1 MGLLEEALQR
11 PSPER
16 ESYLRSKCASDEDLY
31 GEVMEA
37 LQWEELMGSFLCE
50 PFLNL
55 VAFAPPFESGQI
67 VTDRF
72 EIVREIGAGGMG
84 VVYEAFDRRR
94 QQRIAIKAAKPG
106 FQRLLSPELEG
117 ALQVR
122 HHNICLVNE
131 IHATQTSAGEID
143 FLTMELLSG
152 ETLASHIAAGGKLC
166 HEEALEIGVQLC
178 AAVTEAH
185 RSGVLH
191 RDLKSSNVIL
201 CKEQNGGCRAVITD
215 FGLASK
221 LSSPTGDWGG
231 TPGYMAPELWN
242 GGQASKA
249 SDLYALGV
257 IFYQM
262 VTGVMPYAQPDAGD
276 APAGARAVSLPGQS
290 IIDGTHSRAAT
301 VLPPAPSTRTRNLN
315 PRWDRVIMGCLAL
328 APEGRIQDAEE
339 VRHELTDKHIRKTP
353 FVAAALMIVVLAA
366 IWWWRRPL
374 ANYAFDKYSMAPLTE
389 TGNVSLAD
397 ISPDGK
403 YLAYTDD
410 ESGKQ
415 NLWLHQ
421 VATGSTVRLL
431 GPVAGLM
438 PGLHFTPD
446 GNYIYFS
453 QSDPESGRN
462 LYRIPTLGGVAEK
475 LRPDAFHDVFYQVGF
490 SPDGKQLVFARRTH
504 TGNSLVIANTDG
516 TNERTLLTFAPTE
529 VVAMPA
535 WSPSGRRIAFLTDEK
550 AEGEFNCLAVVSV
563 NGGPERRILHNV
575 YSMFG
580 VAWLP
585 DESGFVITAPS
596 NRTQPAIWI
605 ASYPKGTLR
614 RVTNDL
620 AEYFGVSTALA
631 GTRIVSVHKLLD
643 SSLWISPAD
652 NPSQAAHLRELSGRK
667 DGVLGVT
674 WLPDGTIVYAS
685 WEGEM
690 KDELWTVSRD
700 GHDRRRLTAGPGAD
714 MHPSTAST
722 GKIVFARVDSV
733 SNVWDIWETD
743 GKGTG
748 AKRLTSGPGNKLG
761 PEISP
766 DATWITYATTDGP
779 YKMALA
785 TGKITKLAAAGD
797 YPTISPDGK
806 WIAFVTSDDQTK
818 KDVIEIIPSDGGVPR
833 FVPFSQEPQ
842 VPTTANVGSLPI
854 RWTADGKAITYVERG
869 MAFRISGPS
878 LSMAHRLAS

>member
-374 ANYAFDKYSMAPLTE
+374 PLRLRQ
-389 TGNVSLAD
+389 VHHVAAYR
-397 ISPDGK
+397 DGQCIARRH
-403 YLAYTDD
+403 L
-410 ESGKQ
+410 SRRQ
-415 NLWLHQ
+415 I
-421 VATGSTVRLL
+421 
-431 GPVAGLM
+431 
-438 PGLHFTPD
+438 PGLHRRRSREAKPLASAN
-446 GNYIYFS
+446 GYFQHRPVAWAGS
-453 QSDPESGRN
+453 GSRARIALHARWQLHLLLPIGFREWPRSLPHSDAWRRPER
-462 LYRIPTLGGVAEK
+462 
-475 LRPDAFHDVFYQVGF
+475 LRPEVFHDVFYQVGF
-490 SPDGKQLVFARRTH
+490 SPDGKQLVFARRARA
-504 TGNSLVIANTDG
+504 GNSLVIANIDG
-516 TNERTLLTFAPTE
+516 TNERTLLTFAATE

-535 WSPSGRRIAFLTDEK
+535 WSPSGNQIAFLLDEK
-550 AEGEFNCLAVVSV
+550 AEGEFNCLAVVPVS
-563 NGGPERRILHNV
+563 GGKERRILHNV

-585 DESGFVITAPS
+585 DESGL
-596 NRTQPAIWI
+596 R
-605 ASYPKGTLR
+605 LR
-614 RVTNDL
+614 RLLGAPNP
-620 AEYFGVSTALA
+620 GS
-631 GTRIVSVHKLLD
+631 GSSPTR
-643 SSLWISPAD
+643 
-652 NPSQAAHLRELSGRK
+652 
-667 DGVLGVT
+667 
-674 WLPDGTIVYAS
+674 
-685 WEGEM
+685 
-690 KDELWTVSRD
+690 
-700 GHDRRRLTAGPGAD
+700 
-714 MHPSTAST
+714 
-722 GKIVFARVDSV
+722 
-733 SNVWDIWETD
+733 
-743 GKGTG
+743 
-748 AKRLTSGPGNKLG
+748 
-761 PEISP
+761 
-766 DATWITYATTDGP
+766 
-779 YKMALA
+779 
-785 TGKITKLAAAGD
+785 
-797 YPTISPDGK
+797 
-806 WIAFVTSDDQTK
+806 
-818 KDVIEIIPSDGGVPR
+818 
-833 FVPFSQEPQ
+833 
-842 VPTTANVGSLPI
+842 
-854 RWTADGKAITYVERG
+854 RG
-869 MAFRISGPS
+869 Q
-878 LSMAHRLAS
+878 